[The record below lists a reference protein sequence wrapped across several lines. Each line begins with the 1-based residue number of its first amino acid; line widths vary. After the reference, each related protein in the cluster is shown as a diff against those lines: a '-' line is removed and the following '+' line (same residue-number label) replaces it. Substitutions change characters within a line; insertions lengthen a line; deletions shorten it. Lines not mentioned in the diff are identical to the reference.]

1 MCGCS
6 DTAHLS
12 QPETTNPLPVTGSNC
27 YGSPMAANQG
37 TRVNLTLPDSLV
49 AVLDRIGAVTGAGR
63 ATLIR
68 EWLMEAQGGFADVA
82 NALELAQK
90 NNLDAF
96 KVLADS
102 MKNTAQQSEQL
113 ELEIRST
120 RRKMLRRKPK

>member
-1 MCGCS
+1 
-6 DTAHLS
+6 
-12 QPETTNPLPVTGSNC
+12 
-27 YGSPMAANQG
+27 MAANQG